1 MKRPPAL
8 ASGWLSWGALIG
20 VGGCSFAALDAEAP
34 SPDAAALPVLDAAL
48 TADVAPLREDDAAAS
63 AEDGAP
69 TPDRDAAPAVDASLP
84 PISDAAPAVDAVDAA
99 DAADAAV
106 DPCAVE
112 GPPCDRALYERARD
126 YAAVNPL
133 RDGGTW
139 YLWCGSLMWR
149 FGMLPEAAA
158 RPSAIAAWADSRVE
172 SQDPAAAPQG
182 AFHWWDIGQDGHVG
196 VDLLG
201 AGHTVFM
208 ATRHLREA
216 WGDAIGVTSVAA
228 YTAETGAEYLGW
240 SMDFAGA
247 RLADGGAAACAPR
260 RGAGVAPVPDGCPVP
275 QSATEQTG
283 EPDLAFWMRL
293 QRYAALHAYRGPV
306 DGVMSLAAWAGVQ
319 RGLRAEGYEGPDDGV
334 PGPFTYRA
342 MQRVAARYGY
352 AGPIDGVLG
361 PNSYRGFAAF
371 LNREI
376 E

>member
-1 MKRPPAL
+1 MKRAPAT

-63 AEDGAP
+63 TADGAA

-84 PISDAAPAVDAVDAA
+84 PISDAAPAV
-99 DAADAAV
+99 DAAV

-139 YLWCGSLMWR
+139 HLWCGSLMWR
-149 FGMLPEAAA
+149 FGMLPESAA
-158 RPSAIAAWADSRVE
+158 RPSAIEAWADSRVE
-172 SQDPAAAPQG
+172 SQEPAAAPQG

-228 YTAETGAEYLGW
+228 YNAATGAEYLGW
-240 SMDFAGA
+240 STDFAGA
-247 RLADGGAAACAPR
+247 RLADGGAAACAPGG
-260 RGAGVAPVPDGCPVP
+260 GAGVAPVPAGCPVP
-275 QSATEQTG
+275 PTDTEQSG
-283 EPDLAFWMRL
+283 VPDVTFWMRM
-293 QRYAALHAYRGPV
+293 QRFAAQYGYAGPT
-306 DGVMSLAAWAGVQ
+306 DGVMSLDAWAGVQ
-319 RGLRAEGYEGPDDGV
+319 RGLRMAGYDGPDDGV
-334 PGPFTYRA
+334 PGPNTYRA
-342 MQRVAARYGY
+342 LQRLAARYGY
-352 AGPIDGVLG
+352 AGPVDGVLG
-361 PNSYRGFAAF
+361 PNSYRGLAAY
-371 LNREI
+371 LNREV